1 MHVYAC
7 MCMYMHVYV
16 CICMYMCIY
25 MYVYIYTY
33 VYISLLKSIRKRK
46 PTRQI
51 GIGSSQFAEENTDK
65 NMLLLNII

>member
-1 MHVYAC
+1 
-7 MCMYMHVYV
+7 
-16 CICMYMCIY
+16 MYMCIY

-33 VYISLLKSIRKRK
+33 VYLSLLKSIRKRQ